1 MKDSPNGKR
10 YGRRDAK
17 GRIVEAYGFDLSPLA
32 ARHGEFVRLA
42 EEGRAEREAMGR
54 LRRRATIARKGIVQ
68 ILETVRDYDL
78 SGEDWVA
85 WALASTPDEREQLLG
100 IHRTAVEKTMQ
111 YVAEEIG
118 HTRRGGKNNRRT
130 EPGDIAW
137 IGFHHYTARP
147 VGQDAADPQI
157 HTHN

>member
-1 MKDSPNGKR
+1 GADGKR
-10 YGRRDAK
+10 PP
-17 GRIVEAYGFDLSPLA
+17 VGFIDL
-32 ARHGEFVRLA
+32 
-42 EEGRAEREAMGR
+42 
-54 LRRRATIARKGIVQ
+54 T
-68 ILETVRDYDL
+68 L
-78 SGEDWVA
+78 SAPKSLSVA
-85 WALASTPDEREQLLG
+85 WALASTADEREQLLG

-157 HTHN
+157 HTHNIVLPHVLTESGHIGALDRRRGSNPAGQSEGYLTALNVEMVDEAAECRTPIDLPRF